1 MRKGAS
7 EIEKEGARVRA
18 RWTVMSPN
26 PNIQGQGEFVDKMQ
40 EIFLLNSSLTH
51 YDLLVHRES
60 KLAEQGLPQKVEP
73 NGIKKHKQKQHEE
86 VVEVK
91 DDSDKSDSEE
101 EEHIHCAN
109 GCPISKANT
118 LEEEYMILNA
128 AHKNLKDKVCE
139 DKKERDEED
148 KKMGGKI
155 TASKFRAQ
163 IRILK
168 SSYAEAMT
176 AMHEEI
182 TKKEQALST
191 VKLLK
196 ATIKAKEDTET
207 IMEEKTGAAPEGG
220 SNRKTEIET
229 AVSQKTTSETVSE
242 DTKSI
247 WAEVT
252 SKRKPARNE
261 KEHVQT
267 SGGGKNIQTH
277 KTIST
282 SYDCKKCS
290 KSCLSQDDLR
300 RHIYARHEALEC
312 HLCEETIDSRKELNQ
327 HKRNKHNI
335 TKLKT
340 CKFFLSNSC
349 LNNDE
354 CLYSHIKLTESE
366 DLETTSEES
375 QTVKQIPGNGE
386 GR

>member
-1 MRKGAS
+1 
-7 EIEKEGARVRA
+7 
-18 RWTVMSPN
+18 MSS
-26 PNIQGQGEFVDKMQ
+26 QVY
-40 EIFLLNSSLTH
+40 S
-51 YDLLVHRES
+51 
-60 KLAEQGLPQKVEP
+60 
-73 NGIKKHKQKQHEE
+73 
-86 VVEVK
+86 
-91 DDSDKSDSEE
+91 DSDSDSDSDSEE

-168 SSYAEAMT
+168 SSYAEAMA

-196 ATIKAKEDTET
+196 ATLKAKEDTET

-229 AVSQKTTSETVSE
+229 AVSQKTTSKTISE
-242 DTKSI
+242 DTNSS

-252 SKRKPARNE
+252 SKRKPVRNE
-261 KEHVQT
+261 KEHVHT

-282 SYDCKKCS
+282 SYDCKKCN
-290 KSCLSQDDLR
+290 KSCQSQDDLR

-327 HKRNKHNI
+327 HKRIKHNI

-340 CKFFLSNSC
+340 C
-349 LNNDE
+349 
-354 CLYSHIKLTESE
+354 
-366 DLETTSEES
+366 
-375 QTVKQIPGNGE
+375 
-386 GR
+386 